1 MLHIRELQK
10 FYYDRNSRQKKYVFN
25 SLNLHIKLG
34 QNFAL
39 MGRNG
44 SGKTSLINMISGI
57 DMPNKGKIITT
68 GSVSWKVG
76 FAGSFQGS
84 LSARE
89 NISFVCKIYGLKGKE
104 VYDVCEFCRDF
115 SEIDEYF
122 EMPMKTYSAGMKARV
137 SFGLSMA
144 FDFNLYLLD
153 EVTATGDQF
162 FVKKAKQALLDKMAK
177 SNFIMVSHSIGEIR
191 ELCNLFGVIYQKE
204 IVLFD
209 NFSEASKMYN
219 KFGSK

>member
-1 MLHIRELQK
+1 MLHIRDLQK
-10 FYYDRNSRQKKYVFN
+10 YYYDQNSGQKKYVFN

-34 QNFAL
+34 HNFAL

-44 SGKTSLINMISGI
+44 SGKSTLINMISGI
-57 DMPNKGKIITT
+57 DMPNKGKIISS

-89 NISFVCKIYGLKGKE
+89 NISFVCKIYGLKGQE
-104 VYDVCEFCRDF
+104 IRDVCEFCKDF
-115 SEIDEYF
+115 AEIGDYF
-122 EMPMKTYSAGMKARV
+122 EMPIKTYSSGMKARI

-144 FDFNLYLLD
+144 FDFDLYLLD

-177 SNFIMVSHSIGEIR
+177 SNFIMASHAIGEIR
-191 ELCNLFGVIYQKE
+191 DLCNLFGVIYQKE
-204 IVLFD
+204 IILFD
-209 NFSEASKMYN
+209 NFSEAQKMYN
-219 KFGSK
+219 KFGAQ